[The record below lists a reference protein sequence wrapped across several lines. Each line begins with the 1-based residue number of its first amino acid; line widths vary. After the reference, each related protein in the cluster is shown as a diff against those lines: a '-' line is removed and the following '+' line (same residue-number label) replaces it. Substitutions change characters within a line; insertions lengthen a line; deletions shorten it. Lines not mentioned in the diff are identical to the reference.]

1 MLVLRETKLK
11 GKGKWSFGK
20 VVGQVS
26 SVSSGRAKEGVC
38 IIVGE
43 AWKGCVR
50 EWKEVSSRL
59 MYVRMKVGMDK
70 YVIVGAYGPGSER
83 KKEERENFW
92 SDLGELVGSFE
103 RDEIV
108 CVLGDL
114 NARVGDH
121 KVQGVI
127 GEYGVS
133 GQKS

>member
-1 MLVLRETKLK
+1 MKSHK
-11 GKGKWSFGK
+11 M
-20 VVGQVS
+20 
-26 SVSSGRAKEGVC
+26 
-38 IIVGE
+38 IVGP
-43 AWKGCVR
+43 
-50 EWKEVSSRL
+50 
-59 MYVRMKVGMDK
+59 
-70 YVIVGAYGPGSER
+70 YGPGSER

-127 GEYGVS
+127 GDYGVS
-133 GQKS
+133 GVNERGEWMIDWCM